1 MEYLKTKSISAVVP
15 FAPAFTQQIVTR
27 FESIALSLDSA
38 FLLLD
43 KKCRLCSPQSL
54 TSHHYLYMTAAQ
66 LMDCMV
72 HKITKIAL
80 RRAISKINNL
90 LGVPSDSLLSYEA
103 YAMFNILFNV
113 LIIHFH

>member
-1 MEYLKTKSISAVVP
+1 
-15 FAPAFTQQIVTR
+15 
-27 FESIALSLDSA
+27 
-38 FLLLD
+38 
-43 KKCRLCSPQSL
+43 
-54 TSHHYLYMTAAQ
+54 MTAAQ

-72 HKITKIAL
+72 HKITEIAL